1 MIGILLV
8 THNGLGDS
16 LIDCVRHVTGSTPG
30 NLKALSVLAD
40 DDPLL
45 KEAEA
50 RALSRQLDSGDGVL
64 ILTDVYGATPANI
77 AGRICEPGH
86 IMGVSGVS
94 LPMLLRVV
102 CCAEK
107 PLAEMVQRAI
117 LGGRDC
123 IVTLGGEIEGC
134 LEGV

>member
-16 LIDCVRHVTGSTPG
+16 LIDCVRHVTGTTPD
-30 NLKALSVLAD
+30 NLKSLSVLAD

-50 RALSRQLDSGDGVL
+50 RALTKQLDRGDGVL
-64 ILTDVYGATPANI
+64 ILTDMYGATPANI
-77 AGRICEPGH
+77 AVRICEPGH
-86 IMGVSGVS
+86 IEGVSGVS
-94 LPMLLRVV
+94 LPMLLKVV
-102 CCAEK
+102 CCADK

-117 LGGRDC
+117 QGGRDC
-123 IVTLGGEIEGC
+123 TVTLGGDIEGC
-134 LEGV
+134 LEGW